1 MPASLRKSGVYP
13 NKGVIA
19 EGSDA
24 DIVVF
29 DPEKENVIS
38 AKTHAYN
45 TDNNPYEGFEIHG
58 DIDKVFLRGNLAV
71 EDGKLVQEKLGTYI
85 KRGLRQPLA

>member
-1 MPASLRKSGVYP
+1 M
-13 NKGVIA
+13 IA

-24 DIVVF
+24 YIVVF

-45 TDNNPYEGFEIHG
+45 TDNNQYEGFEIQG

>member
-1 MPASLRKSGVYP
+1 MKIQLSCTVYIQTKELSPKAAS
-13 NKGVIA
+13 
-19 EGSDA
+19 A

-38 AKTHAYN
+38 AETHAYN

-58 DIDKVFLRGNLAV
+58 DIDKVFLRGKLAV
-71 EDGKLVQEKLGTYI
+71 DDGKLVQEKLGTYI

>member
-1 MPASLRKSGVYP
+1 ML
-13 NKGVIA
+13 
-19 EGSDA
+19 
-24 DIVVF
+24 VF
-29 DPEKENVIS
+29 RVKKYFYQQYSRLTEKENVIS

-71 EDGKLVQEKLGTYI
+71 DEGKLVQEKLGTYI